1 MKKKELFQK
10 YFKKRKEGQYHP
22 KYDFG
27 LVLVIGG
34 GEFYSGSPA
43 LSAMASMR
51 TGADMVQVFAP
62 QRAADIIASFSPDL
76 AAYPLRGDWLTEE
89 HVSDLLARTKA
100 GEKVSRG
107 NICVV
112 VGGGT
117 GRSEETKKALRAYL
131 SQIEVKAVVDADAL
145 HALGEEQEIV
155 QDRDFLLTPHA
166 YEFYKLTG
174 REVKNLSHED
184 KQVAVQ
190 EEAARLGA
198 TILLKEK
205 PDIISDGE
213 KVVLTEMGSPY
224 MSVGGTG
231 DSLAGVCAALIAR
244 GASPLEAASLAT
256 YILGKAGRTAAGRL
270 YDSLLATDIIATIPE
285 IIREHV

>member
-1 MKKKELFQK
+1 MKKKQIFQK

-27 LVLVIGG
+27 LVLIIGG

-76 AAYPLRGDWLTEE
+76 AAYPLRGSWLTEE
-89 HVSDLLARTKA
+89 HVPDLLARTKA
-100 GEKVSRG
+100 GERVSRG

-117 GRSEETKKALRAYL
+117 GRSEETKKALRSYL
-131 SQIEVKAVVDADAL
+131 SQIKVKTVVDADAL

-155 QDRDFLLTPHA
+155 RDKDFLLTPHA

-174 REVKNLSHED
+174 REVKDLSHEE
-184 KQVAVQ
+184 KQKAVQ
-190 EEAARLGA
+190 EEASRLG
-198 TILLKEK
+198 TTVLLKEK

-213 KVVLTEMGSPY
+213 EVVLTEVGSPY

-244 GASPLEAASLAT
+244 GASPLEAASLGT
-256 YILGKAGRTAAGRL
+256 YILGKAGRTAAERL
-270 YDSLLATDIIATIPE
+270 HDGLLATDIIETIPE
-285 IIREHV
+285 IIKEHV

>member
-1 MKKKELFQK
+1 MEKKDLFQK
-10 YFKKRKEGQYHP
+10 YFKKRRQGQYHP

-34 GEFYSGSPA
+34 GQFYSGSPA

-51 TGADMVQVFAP
+51 TGADMVQIFAP

-76 AAYPLRGDWLTEE
+76 AAYPLRGNWLTKE
-89 HVSDLLARTKA
+89 HIPELLARTKA

-117 GRSEETKKALRAYL
+117 GRSEETKEALRAYL
-131 SQIEVKAVVDADAL
+131 SEIKVKAVVDADAL

-155 QDRDFLLTPHA
+155 QGKDFLLTPHA

-174 REVKNLSHED
+174 RELRDLSHEE
-184 KQVAVQ
+184 KQSIVQ
-190 EEAARLGA
+190 EEAARLET

-205 PDIISDGE
+205 PDIISNGE
-213 KVVLTEMGSPY
+213 KVVLTKIGSPY
-224 MSVGGTG
+224 MSVAGTG

-244 GASPLEAASLAT
+244 GASPFEAASLGT
-256 YILGKAGRTAAGRL
+256 CILGKAGRTAAGRL
-270 YDSLLATDIIATIPE
+270 YDGLLATDIIETIPE
-285 IIREHV
+285 VIGEYV